1 MASLASTRHHV
12 IIFSGLLVLAFIM
25 PGRSDAADG
34 SIAGSDILLRLESV
48 IMAVDQAKKVSPTVM
63 RTLTPLEQRGREN
76 LQEAHDLLVAAKT
89 CLKDGALPSENLA
102 VTPRGHKWLKNHL
115 VNDGSLG
122 KSGTGTK
129 ILLILIDVS
138 NIKRTGE
145 STRGKRETMNLVK
158 QANDLL
164 LRALN
169 AIDGSV
175 GLSKE

>member
-1 MASLASTRHHV
+1 MSSFGSARHHV
-12 IIFSGLLVLAFIM
+12 IILSSLFVLAFFM

-34 SIAGSDILLRLESV
+34 SIVDNDILLRLESV
-48 IMAVDQAKKVSPTVM
+48 ILAVDQAKKVSPTVM

-76 LQEAHDLLVAAKT
+76 LQEAQDLLVAAKT

-102 VTPRGHKWLKNHL
+102 VTPRGHKWLKKHL
-115 VNDGSLG
+115 VNDVSLG
-122 KSGTGTK
+122 KSATGTK

-145 STRGKRETMNLVK
+145 STRGKRETINLVK
-158 QANDLL
+158 QSNALL

-175 GLSKE
+175 GLSRE